1 MQKTSLGQ
9 QGVKA
14 ENFHER
20 HKGYIVFI
28 YEKMFENIKRNIRKI
43 KMLKYDLGTILLE

>member
-20 HKGYIVFI
+20 HKGYIILFM
-28 YEKMFENIKRNIRKI
+28 KKCLKI
-43 KMLKYDLGTILLE
+43 LKEILGKLRC